1 MTKRIMFINRRA
13 PYGTVYGLEALDA
26 MLAASAFDQDICAAF
41 VDDGVFQLK
50 QDQNPSVLDMKHYT
64 KTFAVLPDFGIDHL
78 FVEKESMTDRGVS
91 KDDLIE
97 VLRDDGSDAV
107 SIISADSL
115 SEIMESQHVVLQ
127 F

>member
-1 MTKRIMFINRRA
+1 MTKRIMFVNRRA

-26 MLAASAFDQDICAAF
+26 MLAASAFDQELCAAF
-41 VDDGVFQLK
+41 LDDGVFQLK
-50 QDQNPSVLDMKHYT
+50 QGQNPSVLEMKHYT

-78 FVEKESMTDRGVS
+78 YVEEDSMIDRGIS

-97 VLRDDGSDAV
+97 VLRDDGSDAI

-115 SEIMESQHVVLQ
+115 SEIMESQDVLLQ

>member
-1 MTKRIMFINRRA
+1 MTKRIMFVNRRA

-26 MLAASAFDQDICAAF
+26 MLTASAFDQDICAAF

-78 FVEKESMTDRGVS
+78 YVEEESMTDRGVS